1 MSVLHLQIFLP
12 ALLPTEQT
20 EQRVGPKTDKS
31 NIGSETIKRDIRL
44 VQNETGNTTELP
56 KSSPT
61 LEQLGLYW
69 LLQGPNTVWSP
80 GTNVKGK
87 YLHENSATVR
97 DFT

>member
-20 EQRVGPKTDKS
+20 EQHVGPKTDKS

-80 GTNVKGK
+80 GTNVKEK